1 MDTDKTTILSLA
13 LTVLLVTSALP
24 TGIVGLVGTASAQDA
39 SGAWYTVRQPG
50 VGVCHEVRAFPHDH
64 PKMEPE
70 VDVRGSIPHFTE
82 PREADVYGDFR
93 DPDWSGF
100 ESIESIMDYR
110 YRYYPEGPDESHAV
124 GQTAYYA
131 PYLNDQYRHEGW
143 DYGTYGLYNWSDN
156 GESHMFFYENPNGE
170 VSLVIRHDRI
180 YETTG
185 TSSHNPYN
193 GIYGPG
199 DGFFEESP
207 GGGAAEWHF
216 SNLPNGEWAY
226 IDDMYPREDM
236 DDEYYDAS
244 GTRYGHREAE
254 YVSRPLEA
262 FHPSEDGREF
272 DVSWVW
278 GSGGTDGG
286 AYRGFENLG
295 GRETVINPS
304 FSNIDAWQVRTNDG
318 STNGQQ
324 LGLQLNRELVIQRG
338 QHCPDVSLDTS
349 PSDNPPEA
357 GETMTFTANVDE
369 RVETYYWDIDGDG
382 EAENTT
388 SSGTFDYTYNSS
400 RSGSVSVTV
409 ETPDGIRDSDGLS
422 FEVAP
427 SQPPTAR
434 LHVDPGDKGLPEYHV
449 VGERLVLDASESTD
463 NSGPPSDE
471 YQWDF
476 GDGTNGTSDARVAHT
491 YDETGTYEVTVE
503 VSDPAGNTDTET
515 MTVEIVE
522 EDTESPTARADLP
535 EEIEA
540 GATLTFDGS
549 NSGDNRGVQTYR
561 WDYLGGD
568 GFDEETTD
576 PKFSAAPYGS
586 QAAVNVT
593 LEVEDGAGNVDNTT
607 VPLTV
612 HRSQNPNVTEV
623 SVPDEVSASEAFE
636 VSSRVEDNGRVA
648 SVTYRFS
655 DGESETVEA
664 DSSTDTFQ
672 SSATHAFDST
682 GTPTVWVVARDAA
695 GNEVSS
701 DQYTVN
707 VTDAPNAVLSVSTNQ
722 TEAGEPV
729 TLDASGSSDASGRVV
744 EYQWD
749 FDGDGEFEDATNASE
764 PSVNTTYDGGTYDA
778 TVTVVDDTGRTD
790 TASVEIEVEDDD
802 DERAATGGGGG
813 GGGGASLGPPP
824 VSTEVEKS
832 GSNAATIDVR
842 NARSDETI
850 TATLPESAT
859 GNQTGVQF
867 ERVAIDVRRDDPH
880 VVFQTAASAESPGG
894 VTRLTETDE
903 TLAYLQMDAQYLDRG
918 VRNATVEFTVQKSA
932 VGALASTDDVSVY
945 QYDDGWTEVN
955 ATVVKTTGDA
965 MQLKATA
972 HSLGTLAVGAS
983 NSLSVADAGLAA
995 DTVATGDDVTANAT
1009 VENTGSAART
1019 ATVNL
1024 TVGDT
1029 VAASKTVE
1037 VAAGQTANVTL
1048 TGTAPTTGSY
1058 EAAVGGVSAGNLTV
1072 KETLPAETA
1081 VSDVSLNESTISA
1094 GETVEITAAVE
1105 NTGGSAGEQN
1115 VTLTMFGKE
1124 LATETVQVPAGETKE
1139 VSFVRKV
1146 DAAGNYTV
1154 EVGGQTAK
1162 LDVTESDDGGLG
1174 DTAPDVPGFGV
1185 GAALV
1190 ALLAA
1195 ALLARMRN

>member
-24 TGIVGLVGTASAQDA
+24 AGIVGLVGTASAQDA
-39 SGAWYTVRQPG
+39 SGAWYTVRQPEA
-50 VGVCHEVRAFPHDH
+50 GVCHEVRAFSHDH

-93 DPDWSGF
+93 DPDWGGF

-110 YRYYPEGPDESHAV
+110 YRYYPEGPSESHAV
-124 GQTAYYA
+124 GQTSYYA

-180 YETTG
+180 YEETG

-207 GGGAAEWHF
+207 GGGAAEWQF
-216 SNLPNGEWAY
+216 RNLPNGEWAY

-254 YVSRPLEA
+254 YDSEPLES
-262 FHPSEDGREF
+262 FHPSEDGRFFEINWF
-272 DVSWVW
+272 W

-295 GRETVINPS
+295 GRETVIEPS

-324 LGLQLNRELVIQRG
+324 LGLDMSSELVIQRG
-338 QHCPDVSLDTS
+338 QHCPDVSLGTR

-357 GETMTFTANVDE
+357 GETVTFTANVDE
-369 RVETYYWDIDGDG
+369 SIETYYWDIDGDG
-382 EAENTT
+382 EAEETT
-388 SSGTFDYTYNSS
+388 SSGTFDYTYNSAQ
-400 RSGSVSVTV
+400 SGTVSVTV
-409 ETPDGIRDSDGLS
+409 ETPDGIRDSDSIS
-422 FEVAP
+422 FEVA
-427 SQPPTAR
+427 QNLPPTAR
-434 LHVDPGDKGLPEYHV
+434 VHVDPGEKGLPEYHV
-449 VGERLVLDASESTD
+449 VGERIVLDASESTD

-471 YQWDF
+471 YEWDF
-476 GDGTNGTSDARVAHT
+476 GDGTNGTSDSRVAHT

-515 MTVEIVE
+515 ITVEIVE

-535 EEIEA
+535 DEIEA
-540 GATLTFDGS
+540 GATLTFDGGDS
-549 NSGDNRGVQTYR
+549 DDNRGIQTYR
-561 WDYLGGD
+561 WDYNGD
-568 GFDEETTD
+568 GSYENRTGRATHE
-576 PKFSAAPYGS
+576 AAPFDS
-586 QAAVNVT
+586 QGQANVT
-593 LEVEDGAGNVDNTT
+593 LQVEDGGGNVDNTT
-607 VPLTV
+607 VPVTV
-612 HRSQNPNVTEV
+612 HRGLDPNVTEV
-623 SVPDEVSASEAFE
+623 SVPDEVSANEEFE

-655 DGESETVEA
+655 DGETETIEA
-664 DSSTDTFQ
+664 DSSTDTFE
-672 SSATHAFDST
+672 SSATHAFGST

-707 VTDAPNAVLSVSTNQ
+707 VTDAPNAVLSASTNE

-729 TLDASGSSDASGRVV
+729 TLDASGSSDASGQVV

-749 FDGDGEFEDATNASE
+749 FDGDGRPEETTNSSR
-764 PSVNTTYDGGTYDA
+764 PSVNATYDDGDTYDA
-778 TVTVVDDTGRTD
+778 TVTVVDDTGRID
-790 TASVEIEVEDDD
+790 TASVEIEVEDDE
-802 DERAATGGGGG
+802 DERAAIGGG

-824 VSTEVEKS
+824 VSTDVEKS
-832 GSNAATIDVR
+832 GSNAAKIDVR
-842 NARSDETI
+842 NAQSDQTI
-850 TATLPESAT
+850 TAGLPASAT
-859 GNQTGVQF
+859 SNQTGVQF

-880 VVFQTAASAESPGG
+880 VVFQTAASAESPSG
-894 VTRLTETDE
+894 VTQLTEADE
-903 TLAYLQMDAQYLDRG
+903 AMAYLQMDAKYLDRG

-932 VGALASTDDVSVY
+932 LGALGSADDVSVH
-945 QYDDGWTEVN
+945 QYDDGWTELN

-965 MQLKATA
+965 VQLKATA

-983 NSLSVADAGLAA
+983 NSLSVAEAGLAT

-1009 VENTGSAART
+1009 VENAGSAARS

-1048 TGTAPTTGSY
+1048 TGTATTTGSY
-1058 EAAVGGVSAGNLTV
+1058 EVSVGGVSAGNLTV

-1081 VSDVSLNESTISA
+1081 VSDVSLNESTIAA

-1124 LATETVQVPAGETKE
+1124 LATETVEVPAGETKE
-1139 VSFVRKV
+1139 VTFVRKV

-1154 EVGGQTAK
+1154 EVSGQTAD
-1162 LDVTESDDGGLG
+1162 LGVTESDDGGFG
-1174 DTAPDVPGFGV
+1174 DRAPDVPGFGV

-1195 ALLARMRN
+1195 ALLARMRD